1 MLFCDL
7 VVCNKEWS
15 ESTQLIIISQSD
27 TDAAPMSAKSA
38 RAIFGDRQVLWFKD
52 GVVMIL

>member
-1 MLFCDL
+1 MLFSDL

-27 TDAAPMSAKSA
+27 TDAASMSAKSA
-38 RAIFGDRQVLWFKD
+38 RSIFADRQVLWFKD
-52 GVVMIL
+52 EVVMIL